1 MLAGAGIAGYLTAVR
16 LLGTS
21 AVCGPSHGCDIVAAS
36 RYSELMGIPVAV
48 FGLAASL
55 LLVVLALAWWLRAER
70 RALLAAYLLL
80 LASTAFVAYL
90 TFLEL
95 FVIEAICIWCVAY
108 AVTIVVGLVIAGLA
122 LLRSSRLRAPA

>member
-36 RYSELMGIPVAV
+36 RYSELLGIPVAV
-48 FGLAASL
+48 YGLAVSL

-95 FVIEAICIWCVAY
+95 FVIEAICVWCVAY
-108 AVTIVVGLVIAGLA
+108 AATIVVGLVVSGVA
-122 LLRSSRLRAPA
+122 LLRSSRPPAPA